1 MRLSDAWRASLAAG
15 AVNLVL
21 GANLPY
27 LPVWMEKA
35 GGMSGAEIAG
45 AGTLAALIRIFAGP
59 LAAGRAQSHGLRS
72 TLAGT
77 MAICLAGY
85 ALLFPHLPHA
95 AAFLVCVAI
104 YSATNVSGPLFEAV
118 LIYGTRNARPDYGQG
133 RAIASLAFVIANLA
147 GGAILS
153 AFGPDGI
160 LTYLIGAGLLATAA
174 PLLTRQG
181 ARQALPRRTILSTF
195 VEGFSLYRIPSV
207 FAFVLAAA
215 LIQASHG
222 VYYAFSSVIWVS
234 QGISGSSIGVL
245 WAVGVVTEIALLI
258 LSARL
263 LRGFSPVG
271 LLWLGGL
278 GAILRWSA
286 AGFVLPVFVAALFQT
301 LHAASFALT
310 HLGTMRFLQQALP
323 DERLPLAYA
332 VNGALVFGPILALS
346 TFLSGVAYDAL
357 APGGP
362 PAQTHI
368 YWLMVIAAAAGLAVA
383 AVTRPDPDKAAA
395 SLQRS
400 QT

>member
-1 MRLSDAWRASLAAG
+1 MRLNDAWLASLSAG

-59 LAAGRAQSHGLRS
+59 LAAGRAQSHGLRA

-77 MAICLAGY
+77 MAVCLAGY
-85 ALLFPHLPHA
+85 VLLFPDVPQA

-133 RAIASLAFVIANLA
+133 RAIASLAFVVSNLA
-147 GGAILS
+147 GGAVLS

-160 LTYLIGAGLLATAA
+160 LTYLIIAALLATIA
-174 PLLTRQG
+174 PLFTREG
-181 ARQALPRRTILSTF
+181 ARKVLPKRTILSTF
-195 VEGFSLYRIPSV
+195 AEGFSLYRLPAL
-207 FAFVLAAA
+207 FAFILAAA

-245 WAVGVVTEIALLI
+245 WAVGVVTEIALLL
-258 LSARL
+258 LSGRL
-263 LRGFSPVG
+263 LRGFSSVG

-278 GAILRWSA
+278 GALIRWTA
-286 AGFVLPVFVAALFQT
+286 AGFVLPVMAAALFQT

-310 HLGTMRFLQQALP
+310 HLATMRFLQQALP

-346 TFLSGVAYDAL
+346 TFLSGLAYDAL
-357 APGGP
+357 APGGAS
-362 PAQTHI
+362 AQTHI
-368 YWLMVIAAAAGLAVA
+368 YWLMVLAAGAGLAVA
-383 AVTRPDPDKAAA
+383 AVTRPTPATVA
-395 SLQRS
+395 SS
-400 QT
+400 IDEDA